1 MSKYVLKRDL
11 PFAKAGENINFMK
24 TSSDQENFY
33 LNDKT
38 FFVSDAG
45 FQKLIDEDWIEEVP
59 EKSEEQKDSDKILDL
74 QTQLIEKNT
83 KIFFLTDENNWLRQQ
98 HQKNEKQKN
107 DLEYELGKVRHELFD
122 LRRNIFL
129 PKHSEYH
136 KGDEPKIKKPR
147 EFELYI
153 DGLNLVEAN
162 MFSKDIGT
170 RLNFAKECNPITLQ
184 RVKVREVIK

>member
-1 MSKYVLKRDL
+1 MSKYVLKKDL
-11 PFAKAGENINFMK
+11 PFAKKGKILNFVK
-24 TSSDQENFY
+24 SSLDQENFY
-33 LNDKT
+33 LNDGS
-38 FFVSDAG
+38 FLVSDAG
-45 FQKLIDEDWIEEVP
+45 LQKLIDDGWIEEVKEDTVALCSYCYNKVNP
-59 EKSEEQKDSDKILDL
+59 NVEIKTIGILDGNCYMCGERIGRL
-74 QTQLIEKNT
+74 SERTHYIITRKDYDKYFSKEKPMD
-83 KIFFLTDENNWLRQQ
+83 KC
-98 HQKNEKQKN
+98 
-107 DLEYELGKVRHELFD
+107 
-122 LRRNIFL
+122 
-129 PKHSEYH
+129 H